1 MCTPIWEKENGIT
14 AQINFTVRN
23 SHGGWPLHKMHSRFQ
38 QMLFPPF
45 VIIRNEL
52 SIRFDI
58 NTMIMTIL
66 YDHDHKVKR
75 ALHYYDIH
83 CVDDNLIWPLNLT
96 IINGQPWEHWHWP
109 SPSLWTWPLNMTIE
123 YDHRIWP
130 LNLTIEY
137 DHHQRV
143 AMRAV
148 QWMET
153 SQRVF
158 FSSRPECGTL
168 ARWENDDGRNER
180 GDGGIDCDNGF
191 SANSHLL

>member
-123 YDHRIWP
+123 YDHWIWP
-130 LNLTIEY
+130 SNMTIEF
-137 DHHQRV
+137 DHWIWPSPEGSHESSSVDGNVTESVLQFTPR
-143 AMRAV
+143 MR
-148 QWMET
+148 
-153 SQRVF
+153 
-158 FSSRPECGTL
+158 
-168 ARWENDDGRNER
+168 
-180 GDGGIDCDNGF
+180 
-191 SANSHLL
+191 HLGKVRKWWW